1 MDKGVWKEAIG
12 EDVYKKVVGSCDRC
26 ERRVC
31 AKEGKGVSIVKGR
44 KGRGE
49 RICEGTV
56 AEGLH
61 LAIEVTANGAGVFHR
76 EEGWEEENGARLQ
89 ISQ

>member
-1 MDKGVWKEAIG
+1 MKNKIKSTVNDLDISVVKE
-12 EDVYKKVVGSCDRC
+12 
-26 ERRVC
+26 
-31 AKEGKGVSIVKGR
+31 R

-61 LAIEVTANGAGVFHR
+61 SAIKVIVNGPSILCR

>member
-1 MDKGVWKEAIG
+1 MKEAIR
-12 EDVYKKVVGSCDRC
+12 EDAYKKGVGSCDRC
-26 ERRVC
+26 ERRVY

-49 RICEGTV
+49 RICEGIV
-56 AEGLH
+56 VEELH
-61 LAIEVTANGAGVFHR
+61 SAVKVTANSASVLHR
-76 EEGWEEENGARLQ
+76 KEGWKEEDSTRLQ